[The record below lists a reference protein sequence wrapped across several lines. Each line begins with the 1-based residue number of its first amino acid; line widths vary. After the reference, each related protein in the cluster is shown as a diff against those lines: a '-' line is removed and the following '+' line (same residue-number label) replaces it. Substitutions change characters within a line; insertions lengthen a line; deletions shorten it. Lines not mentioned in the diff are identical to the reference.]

1 MKPKKILR
9 FYFGAGSL
17 ERAFDNLIMSKALNF
32 EGDALETAERLCS
45 IIGEK
50 MRLKELWE
58 YLDGILST
66 FTEEEREIL
75 VMYSSRRDMPL
86 TESGLKAAK
95 RVVIKFT
102 RHVRRLEEFID
113 VFTLLNKYY
122 CLIGS
127 G

>member
-17 ERAFDNLIMSKALNF
+17 ERAFDNLIMGKALNF

-66 FTEEEREIL
+66 FTEEEREVL

-102 RHVRRLEEFID
+102 RHARRLEEFID